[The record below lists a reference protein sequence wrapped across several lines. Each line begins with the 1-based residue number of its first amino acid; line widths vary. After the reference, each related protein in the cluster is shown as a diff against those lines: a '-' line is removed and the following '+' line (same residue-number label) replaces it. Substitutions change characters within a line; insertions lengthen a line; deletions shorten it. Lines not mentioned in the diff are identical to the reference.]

1 MLPQTPVFFMYANA
15 PPPPPQEPNKN
26 KTKNMNKK
34 KQTNKNASS
43 STVLVYKVSSGEV
56 QIKFLREN
64 QSSFSFPATD
74 DIPWVPADQLA
85 KLSHYR
91 LVSNA
96 AGFFAE

>member
-1 MLPQTPVFFMYANA
+1 MA
-15 PPPPPQEPNKN
+15 
-26 KTKNMNKK
+26 
-34 KQTNKNASS
+34 
-43 STVLVYKVSSGEV
+43 SSGEV
-56 QIKFLREN
+56 QIKFLHEN

-91 LVSNA
+91 PVSNA